1 MARTPTGRTVPILRL
16 LSEVLAVGVAFI
28 FFALLISFLF
38 FFVME
43 GSGDVSDLAGDPL
56 VAQAMEVATLFA
68 APLVMF
74 ATLVVGDSMLRN
86 RHVSLRSL
94 GFKRPENL
102 GITIFEGLGLT
113 AILLA
118 FWVATWQFYQVMGL
132 DVPFKF
138 HTIIR
143 GDEFRFFYA
152 MTAVAW
158 VAAAFGEEVLFRGFF
173 MNNFMAMFRGSKAGI
188 VFAVVFQAMLF
199 SSLHIGSAPDF
210 SQTVIQLIPVF
221 LTGIIMGGAY
231 FLFNRNLWPLVIA
244 HGILNNIY
252 FTLVYTNT
260 IG

>member
-1 MARTPTGRTVPILRL
+1 MAEPQLKDRVPILRL
-16 LSEVLAVGVAFI
+16 LLEVLVVGMAFV

-43 GSGDVSDLAGDPL
+43 GSADISGLKDDPA
-56 VAQAMEVATLFA
+56 VADAMKVGTLFA
-68 APLVMF
+68 APLVLF
-74 ATLVVGDSMLRN
+74 ATLVVGDVMLRK

-94 GFKRPENL
+94 GFKRPESI
-102 GITIFEGLGLT
+102 GITIFEGVGLT

-118 FWVATWQFYQVMGL
+118 LWAAIWQFYEAMGL
-132 DVPFKF
+132 GIPYEFLTVM
-138 HTIIR
+138 R

-173 MNNFMAMFRGSKAGI
+173 LNNFKEMFRGSKAGI
-188 VFAVVFQAMLF
+188 VFAVIFQAMLF
-199 SSLHIGSAPDF
+199 SVLHMSDTI
-210 SQTVIQLIPVF
+210 IQSVPVF
-221 LTGIIMGGAY
+221 LTGLILGAAY
-231 FLFNRNLWPLVIA
+231 FLFNRNLWPLIIA
-244 HGILNNIY
+244 HGILINIY